1 MYRHVIWDFDGT
13 LFDTYPSM
21 TKAMQLALEMRG
33 ITEDAGDIYAQLK
46 ITTGHARRYFREK
59 HSLGEDFDIDFA
71 RIRREIEVELC
82 FPYPG
87 VVKLL
92 EDIVAAGGH
101 NYICTHRD
109 ASTWKMLDRQ
119 NVRRLFRDCVTAEDG
134 FALKPA
140 PDSVNH
146 LMEKYGMDRSETVM
160 VGDRELD
167 VKAGQ
172 NAGVCG
178 CAYSDG
184 TGSPIPCADVT
195 AKDMDELRRILLG

>member
-21 TKAMQLALEMRG
+21 TQAMTGALKMRG
-33 ITEDAGDIYAQLK
+33 ISEPADEIYSLLK
-46 ITTGHARRYFREK
+46 ITTGHAKKHYKEK
-59 HSLGEDFDIDFA
+59 HSLGDDFDEDFA
-71 RIRREIEVELC
+71 RIRSEIEVDVS

-87 VVKLL
+87 IRELL
-92 EDIVAAGGH
+92 EDIVAAGGY
-101 NYICTHRD
+101 NYICTHRGL
-109 ASTWKMLDRQ
+109 STWKMIDHYDMRS
-119 NVRRLFRDCVTAEDG
+119 LFRDCVTADDK
-134 FALKPA
+134 FAAKPA

-146 LMEKYGMDRSETVM
+146 ILNKYGIDKAEAVM

-172 NAGVCG
+172 NAGIYG

-184 TGSPIPCADVT
+184 TGTPIPCADVT
-195 AKDMDELRRILLG
+195 ATDMAELRRILLG